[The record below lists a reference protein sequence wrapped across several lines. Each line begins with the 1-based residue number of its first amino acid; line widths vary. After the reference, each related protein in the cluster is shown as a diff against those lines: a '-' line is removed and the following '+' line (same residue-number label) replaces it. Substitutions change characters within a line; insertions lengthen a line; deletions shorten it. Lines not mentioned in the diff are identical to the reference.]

1 MAARQAPQAE
11 RLPKL
16 PIELAAD
23 CRALAVK
30 PASLLAC
37 KEEPQ
42 VRLPGQPPA
51 ASVDIQLRPDCDLSS
66 QNSWSISACP
76 DTAASS
82 IRGAA

>member
-11 RLPKL
+11 TLPKL

-23 CRALAVK
+23 CRAQAVK
-30 PASLLAC
+30 PAPLLTC
-37 KEEPQ
+37 KEELQ
-42 VRLPGQPPA
+42 ARLPGQPPA
-51 ASVDIQLRPDCDLSS
+51 ASVGIQLGSDCNLSS

-82 IRGAA
+82 LTSAI